1 MVVFCLLHARRVYK
15 SNRLFFL
22 LHLHLGLKGIKG
34 SLRGFFFC
42 FLFAGCSSLGQ
53 YLIVEIQLYFKVFY
67 SVFSIVF
74 NGFKTER
81 LFFFLQFSYKKILII
96 LIFIFK
102 TFKFLN
108 SIKIILRINF
118 STIVNPEIKYIK

>member
-74 NGFKTER
+74 NSLKTER
-81 LFFFLQFSYKKILII
+81 LFMLLAIFYKQT
-96 LIFIFK
+96 FITRDLVFQ
-102 TFKFLN
+102 TF
-108 SIKIILRINF
+108 
-118 STIVNPEIKYIK
+118 